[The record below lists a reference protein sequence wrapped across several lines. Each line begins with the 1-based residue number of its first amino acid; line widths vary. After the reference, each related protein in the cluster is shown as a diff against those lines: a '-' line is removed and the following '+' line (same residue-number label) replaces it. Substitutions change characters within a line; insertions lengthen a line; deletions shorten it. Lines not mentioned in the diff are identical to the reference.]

1 MAKEKIHSVLIV
13 EDDPFIADIYL
24 MELENKGYS
33 AEIAGDGMEAMKR
46 IKDHS
51 FDLILLDIM
60 LPKKDGFSVL
70 SELRSNPSIKTPV
83 VILSNLGQQADIKK
97 AMSLGADDYII
108 KTHFTPREVLEKIEQ
123 LLK

>member
-1 MAKEKIHSVLIV
+1 MHKILIV

-33 AEIAGDGMEAMKR
+33 AEIAGDGEDAMKR
-46 IKDHS
+46 IKSHPY
-51 FDLILLDIM
+51 DLILLDIM

-70 SELRSNPSIKTPV
+70 SELRSNSTIKTPV